1 MKTLIGVLLVAKVA
15 FAVQDNV
22 YSLKLL
28 ERGFRRQVDTIL
40 FFFKESTNNSR
51 KDLAF
56 VAIFQLPVQL
66 LGTILIGRWCAGV
79 NPLSPYLAGY
89 K

>member
-40 FFFKESTNNSR
+40 FFLR
-51 KDLAF
+51 KALTTRERIWLLSQYF
-56 VAIFQLPVQL
+56 NCQFSCWVLFLLVGGVQE
-66 LGTILIGRWCAGV
+66 
-79 NPLSPYLAGY
+79 
-89 K
+89 